1 MTERSEASFPER
13 IRQPTR
19 TRLTYHSDKRL
30 RRLSSPS
37 PPLSLWVAGGA
48 AGASAVGG
56 GRKVRNPCR
65 ETDCMM
71 PLMHGSAAR
80 NGERRTRR
88 RRRQKQRRREGEGER
103 QRAQR
108 ERAPSERERASAAP
122 RRCEPNFQPF
132 LRSDRLLIRKSERIK
147 SHHHATY
154 CEEAG

>member
-1 MTERSEASFPER
+1 MTERGLISRAHS
-13 IRQPTR
+13 PTN
-19 TRLTYHSDKRL
+19 TYTIN
-30 RRLSSPS
+30 
-37 PPLSLWVAGGA
+37 LSLRQTIKASLISLPSTLSMGGGA

-80 NGERRTRR
+80 NGERRTTT
-88 RRRQKQRRREGEGER
+88 KTEAAKEGEGER

-154 CEEAG
+154 CEEVG

>member
-1 MTERSEASFPER
+1 MTERGLISRAHSPTNTYTINLSLRQTIKASL
-13 IRQPTR
+13 I
-19 TRLTYHSDKRL
+19 S
-30 RRLSSPS
+30 LSST
-37 PPLSLWVAGGA
+37 LSMGGGA

-108 ERAPSERERASAAP
+108 ERAPSERERA
-122 RRCEPNFQPF
+122 RRLEDVSRIFSHF
-132 LRSDRLLIRKSERIK
+132 SEVNDF
-147 SHHHATY
+147 
-154 CEEAG
+154 